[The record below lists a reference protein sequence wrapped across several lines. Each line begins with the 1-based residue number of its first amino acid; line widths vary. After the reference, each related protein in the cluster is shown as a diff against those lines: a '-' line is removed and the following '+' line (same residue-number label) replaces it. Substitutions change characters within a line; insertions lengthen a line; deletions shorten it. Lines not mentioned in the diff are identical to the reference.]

1 MAADNSKANAA
12 PAQRARLIDRRALL
26 AGLATATLAPL
37 NGAARGAAHSPATAR
52 MHAFATGFNLPGVCD
67 VPPGEARRPSEELLG
82 YLAKRGFR
90 SIRLPVD
97 PQLCADGSAEFH
109 RALDEA
115 QRRVLGSGL
124 SLTLDMHPG
133 DENGALLRTDAAK
146 GGEFI
151 AAAWRWLAKVAAELP
166 PDRVALE
173 LLNEPPLATEDWRV
187 LRGHLIDQIRQLA
200 PDHTLVWG
208 AAQNQTIEETIVDP
222 GPDDGNAIAAVH
234 YYYPM
239 VFTHQGQSW
248 GKSPYAPIRQ
258 LPFPLDA
265 GDPQVMAIAARL
277 RADSR
282 ADSLAELDAAT
293 EPPWTAAR
301 IEKDFAELGA
311 WAKASGRP
319 VIVNEF
325 GVYRDYALE
334 GDRVRWLGAVR
345 RAAESNGFDWCH
357 WEFDQG
363 FGFTVSREDAGLIDE
378 PVLTALLGPDEARN

>member
-1 MAADNSKANAA
+1 
-12 PAQRARLIDRRALL
+12 
-26 AGLATATLAPL
+26 
-37 NGAARGAAHSPATAR
+37 

-67 VPPGEARRPSEELLG
+67 VPPGEARLPSGELLG

-97 PQLCADGSAEFH
+97 PQLCADGDAQFRS
-109 RALDEA
+109 ALDDA
-115 QRRVLGSGL
+115 QKRILGSGL
-124 SLTLDMHPG
+124 SLILDMHPG
-133 DENGALLRTDAAK
+133 AEAGTLLRDDAAK
-146 GGEFI
+146 GGELI
-151 AAAWRWLAKVAAELP
+151 VAAWRWLARVSAELP

-187 LRGHLIDQIRQLA
+187 LRGRLVGQIREIA
-200 PDHTLVWG
+200 PDHTLAWG
-208 AAQNQTIEETIVDP
+208 AAQNQTIEETIADP
-222 GPDDGNAIAAVH
+222 GPDDANAIAAVH

-248 GKSPYAPIRQ
+248 GNSPYEPIRQ

-277 RADSR
+277 RADGR
-282 ADSLAELDAAT
+282 ADSLAELNAAT
-293 EPPWTAAR
+293 QAPWTAAR
-301 IEKDFAELGA
+301 IEKDFAALGA
-311 WAKASGRP
+311 WAKTSGRP

-345 RAAESNGFDWCH
+345 RAAESNGFGWCH

-363 FGFTVSREDAGLIDE
+363 FGFTLSREDASLIDE
-378 PVLTALLGPDEARN
+378 PVLTALLGTDEARN